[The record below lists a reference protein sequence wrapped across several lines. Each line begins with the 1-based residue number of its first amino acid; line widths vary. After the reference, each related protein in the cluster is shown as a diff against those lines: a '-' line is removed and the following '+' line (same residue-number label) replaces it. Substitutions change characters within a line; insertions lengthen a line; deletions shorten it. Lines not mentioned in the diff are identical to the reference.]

1 MKLSFNNEKISKLF
15 NCLIS
20 LHARVKVLYIIESI
34 SLNSSKTLVGIMI
47 LLLFVIF
54 DSGIDF
60 FEKLKDESI
69 EDLLIKFLFLIAG
82 FIISI
87 EIIK

>member
-54 DSGIDF
+54 DFGIDF

>member
-47 LLLFVIF
+47 LLSVIF
-54 DSGIDF
+54 DFVIDF

-69 EDLLIKFLFLIAG
+69 ENLLIKFLFLIAG

>member
-1 MKLSFNNEKISKLF
+1 M
-15 NCLIS
+15 
-20 LHARVKVLYIIESI
+20 LYIIESI
-34 SLNSSKTLVGIMI
+34 SLNSSKTLAGIMI
-47 LLLFVIF
+47 LLFVIF

>member
-1 MKLSFNNEKISKLF
+1 
-15 NCLIS
+15 
-20 LHARVKVLYIIESI
+20 
-34 SLNSSKTLVGIMI
+34 MI
-47 LLLFVIF
+47 LLFVIF

-60 FEKLKDESI
+60 FEKLKNDGR
-69 EDLLIKFLFLIAG
+69 EDLVIKFLFLIAG

>member
-47 LLLFVIF
+47 LLFVIF

-60 FEKLKDESI
+60 FEKLENDGR
-69 EDLLIKFLFLIAG
+69 EDLVIKFLFLIAG

>member
-1 MKLSFNNEKISKLF
+1 MNLSFNNEKISKLF

-34 SLNSSKTLVGIMI
+34 SLNSSKTVVGIMI
-47 LLLFVIF
+47 LLFVIF

-60 FEKLKDESI
+60 FEKLKNDGR
-69 EDLLIKFLFLIAG
+69 EDLVIKFLFLIAG

>member
-34 SLNSSKTLVGIMI
+34 SLNSSKTLAGIMI
-47 LLLFVIF
+47 LLFIIF

-60 FEKLKDESI
+60 FEKLKNDGR
-69 EDLLIKFLFLIAG
+69 EDLVIKFLFLIAG

>member
-34 SLNSSKTLVGIMI
+34 SLNSSKTVVGIMI
-47 LLLFVIF
+47 LLFVIF

-60 FEKLKDESI
+60 FEKLKNDGR
-69 EDLLIKFLFLIAG
+69 EDLVIKFLFLIAG

>member
-34 SLNSSKTLVGIMI
+34 SLNSSKTLAGIMI
-47 LLLFVIF
+47 LLFVIF

-60 FEKLKDESI
+60 FEKLKNDGR
-69 EDLLIKFLFLIAG
+69 EDLVIKFLFLIAG

>member
-1 MKLSFNNEKISKLF
+1 LKLSFNNEKISKLF

-47 LLLFVIF
+47 LLFVIF

-60 FEKLKDESI
+60 FEKLKNDGR
-69 EDLLIKFLFLIAG
+69 EDLVIKFLFLIAG

>member
-47 LLLFVIF
+47 LLFVIF
-54 DSGIDF
+54 DSEIDF
-60 FEKLKDESI
+60 FEKLKNDGR
-69 EDLLIKFLFLIAG
+69 EDLVIKFLFLIAG

>member
-1 MKLSFNNEKISKLF
+1 MKLSFNNEKNSKLF

-47 LLLFVIF
+47 LLSFIF
-54 DSGIDF
+54 DSEIDF
-60 FEKLKDESI
+60 FEKLKNEGR
-69 EDLLIKFLFLIAG
+69 EDLVIKFLFLIAG

>member
-20 LHARVKVLYIIESI
+20 IHARVKVLYIIESI

>member
-1 MKLSFNNEKISKLF
+1 M
-15 NCLIS
+15 
-20 LHARVKVLYIIESI
+20 LYIIESI

-47 LLLFVIF
+47 LLFVIF

-60 FEKLKDESI
+60 LEKLKNDGR
-69 EDLLIKFLFLIAG
+69 EDLVIKFLFLIAG

>member
-47 LLLFVIF
+47 LLFVIF

-60 FEKLKDESI
+60 LEKLKNDGR
-69 EDLLIKFLFLIAG
+69 EDLVIKFLFLIAG

>member
-34 SLNSSKTLVGIMI
+34 SLNSFKTLAGIMI
-47 LLLFVIF
+47 LLFVIF

-60 FEKLKDESI
+60 FEKLKNDGR
-69 EDLLIKFLFLIAG
+69 EDLVIKFLFLIAG

>member
-1 MKLSFNNEKISKLF
+1 M
-15 NCLIS
+15 
-20 LHARVKVLYIIESI
+20 YIIESI

-47 LLLFVIF
+47 LLSVIF
-54 DSGIDF
+54 DFGIDF

>member
-34 SLNSSKTLVGIMI
+34 SLNSSKILVGIMI
-47 LLLFVIF
+47 LLSFIF
-54 DSGIDF
+54 DSEIDF
-60 FEKLKDESI
+60 FEKLKNEGR
-69 EDLLIKFLFLIAG
+69 EDLVIKFLFLIAG

>member
-34 SLNSSKTLVGIMI
+34 SLNSSKTLAGIMI
-47 LLLFVIF
+47 LLFVIF

-60 FEKLKDESI
+60 FEKLKNDGR
-69 EDLLIKFLFLIAG
+69 EDLVIKSLFLIAG

>member
-1 MKLSFNNEKISKLF
+1 
-15 NCLIS
+15 
-20 LHARVKVLYIIESI
+20 
-34 SLNSSKTLVGIMI
+34 MI
-47 LLLFVIF
+47 LLFVIF

-60 FEKLKDESI
+60 FEKLENDGR
-69 EDLLIKFLFLIAG
+69 EDLVIKFLFLIAG

>member
-1 MKLSFNNEKISKLF
+1 MFDKPT
-15 NCLIS
+15 
-20 LHARVKVLYIIESI
+20 IIESI
-34 SLNSSKTLVGIMI
+34 SLNSSKTLAGIMI
-47 LLLFVIF
+47 LLFVIF

-60 FEKLKDESI
+60 FEKLKNDGR
-69 EDLLIKFLFLIAG
+69 EDLVIKFLFLIAG

>member
-1 MKLSFNNEKISKLF
+1 M
-15 NCLIS
+15 
-20 LHARVKVLYIIESI
+20 LYIIESI

-47 LLLFVIF
+47 LLSVIF
-54 DSGIDF
+54 DFGIDF

-69 EDLLIKFLFLIAG
+69 EDLLIKFLFLIVG

>member
-1 MKLSFNNEKISKLF
+1 LKLSFNNEKISKLF

-47 LLLFVIF
+47 LLFVIF

-60 FEKLKDESI
+60 LEKLKNDGR
-69 EDLLIKFLFLIAG
+69 EDLVIKFLFLIAG

>member
-1 MKLSFNNEKISKLF
+1 MFNG
-15 NCLIS
+15 LIS
-20 LHARVKVLYIIESI
+20 VHARVNVLYIIELI

-47 LLLFVIF
+47 LLSVIF
-54 DSGIDF
+54 DFGIDF

-69 EDLLIKFLFLIAG
+69 EDLLIKFLFLIVG

>member
-1 MKLSFNNEKISKLF
+1 M
-15 NCLIS
+15 
-20 LHARVKVLYIIESI
+20 LYIIESI
-34 SLNSSKTLVGIMI
+34 SLNSSKTLAGIMI
-47 LLLFVIF
+47 LLFVIF

-60 FEKLKDESI
+60 FEKLKNDGR
-69 EDLLIKFLFLIAG
+69 EDLVIKFLFLIAG

>member
-60 FEKLKDESI
+60 LEKLKNDGR
-69 EDLLIKFLFLIAG
+69 EDLVIKFLFLIAG

>member
-1 MKLSFNNEKISKLF
+1 M
-15 NCLIS
+15 
-20 LHARVKVLYIIESI
+20 LYIIELI
-34 SLNSSKTLVGIMI
+34 SLNSSKTLAGIMI
-47 LLLFVIF
+47 LLFVIF

-60 FEKLKDESI
+60 FEKLKNDGR
-69 EDLLIKFLFLIAG
+69 EDLVIKFLFLIAG

>member
-1 MKLSFNNEKISKLF
+1 M
-15 NCLIS
+15 
-20 LHARVKVLYIIESI
+20 YIIESI
-34 SLNSSKTLVGIMI
+34 SLNSSKTLAGIMI
-47 LLLFVIF
+47 LLFVIF

-60 FEKLKDESI
+60 FEKLKNDGR
-69 EDLLIKFLFLIAG
+69 EDLVIKFLFLIAG

>member
-60 FEKLKDESI
+60 FEKLKDESR
-69 EDLLIKFLFLIAG
+69 EDLVIKFLFLIAG
-82 FIISI
+82 FIIST

>member
-1 MKLSFNNEKISKLF
+1 MTN
-15 NCLIS
+15 
-20 LHARVKVLYIIESI
+20 LHIIESI

-47 LLLFVIF
+47 LLFVIF

-60 FEKLKDESI
+60 FEKLKNDGR
-69 EDLLIKFLFLIAG
+69 EDLVIKFLFLIAG

>member
-1 MKLSFNNEKISKLF
+1 
-15 NCLIS
+15 
-20 LHARVKVLYIIESI
+20 
-34 SLNSSKTLVGIMI
+34 MI
-47 LLLFVIF
+47 LLFVIF

-60 FEKLKDESI
+60 LEKLKNDGR
-69 EDLLIKFLFLIAG
+69 EDLVIKFLFLIAG

>member
-1 MKLSFNNEKISKLF
+1 LKLSFNNEKISKLF

-34 SLNSSKTLVGIMI
+34 SLNSSKTLAGIMI
-47 LLLFVIF
+47 LLFVIF

-60 FEKLKDESI
+60 FEKLKNDGR
-69 EDLLIKFLFLIAG
+69 EDLVIKFLFLIAG

>member
-1 MKLSFNNEKISKLF
+1 M
-15 NCLIS
+15 
-20 LHARVKVLYIIESI
+20 LYIIESI
-34 SLNSSKTLVGIMI
+34 SLNSSKTLAGIMI
-47 LLLFVIF
+47 LLFIIF

-60 FEKLKDESI
+60 FEKLKNDGR
-69 EDLLIKFLFLIAG
+69 EDLVIKFLFLIAG

>member
-34 SLNSSKTLVGIMI
+34 SLNSSKTLVGII
-47 LLLFVIF
+47 IF

-60 FEKLKDESI
+60 FEKLKNDGR
-69 EDLLIKFLFLIAG
+69 EDLVIKFLFLIAG

>member
-1 MKLSFNNEKISKLF
+1 
-15 NCLIS
+15 
-20 LHARVKVLYIIESI
+20 
-34 SLNSSKTLVGIMI
+34 MI

>member
-1 MKLSFNNEKISKLF
+1 M
-15 NCLIS
+15 
-20 LHARVKVLYIIESI
+20 YIIESI

-60 FEKLKDESI
+60 FEKLKDESR
-69 EDLLIKFLFLIAG
+69 EDLVIKFLFLIAG
-82 FIISI
+82 FIIST